1 MIDLSKLPDFVY
13 AGRLSKLSFTINHYV
28 VGHYHPETSQQ
39 YFVLNRSHLDNAQ
52 LSQLLTDFVDTITL
66 FKEALENF

>member
-1 MIDLSKLPDFVY
+1 MIDLPKLPDFVY
-13 AGRLSKLSFTINHYV
+13 AGRPSKLSFTINHYV
-28 VGHYHPETSQQ
+28 VGHYNPRTSQQ

-66 FKEALENF
+66 FKEALQNF